1 MIFVAVDQRL
11 TLLIALADTVKAEAQ
26 QTIAA
31 LKRMGREV
39 YMLTG
44 GNIGEGERLVMRVSV
59 PSHLHKSWFL
69 CGI

>member
-44 GNIGEGERLVMRVSV
+44 GTIGEGERLVMRVSV
-59 PSHLHKSWFL
+59 TSHLHKSWFL